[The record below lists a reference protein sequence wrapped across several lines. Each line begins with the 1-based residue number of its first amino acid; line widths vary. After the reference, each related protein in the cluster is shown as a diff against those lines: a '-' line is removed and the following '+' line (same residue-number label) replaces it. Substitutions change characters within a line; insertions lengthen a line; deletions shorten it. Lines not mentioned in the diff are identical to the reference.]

1 MIKPKYVA
9 TLTLITILYIPCQ
22 FLKTFCEYE
31 TKLLKTLQFKLSVT
45 FKLFTM
51 KENNPLQLTYEN
63 FVEIYGKLLESNGVP
78 GNMWP
83 TLFQKLSDEVIFS
96 CKIILQLVC
105 SLT

>member
-1 MIKPKYVA
+1 MN
-9 TLTLITILYIPCQ
+9 
-22 FLKTFCEYE
+22 TFYEYK
-31 TKLLKTLQFKLSVT
+31 TKLLKTLQFKLSGT

-51 KENNPLQLTYEN
+51 KENNCLQLTYEN

-96 CKIILQLVC
+96 CKIILQQV
-105 SLT
+105 